1 MAAANSRPRWLLV
14 GSALASAVGIL
25 ASVVGFGVLIWI
37 EASLVT
43 GSIDVDSRGLIRLR
57 ILNDYPWIFRTAW
70 SLRFLTMMC
79 IGLHLA
85 SWAKVLKD
93 ERPFLTQ
100 ATAYFL
106 GIALTLESLS
116 WTFTYYG
123 LPELAAWY
131 WQTVPGDQ
139 AIPFREFGIWSGIQ
153 SLLSSFLSTCL
164 LCGAGFLLS
173 LGSLSSKV
181 SNKFLGFWGLPLFGV
196 GLALGIASRLLPEDS
211 YRIASGLTAIAGLGY
226 AAAATWIWVRPQKN

>member
-1 MAAANSRPRWLLV
+1 MATSNFRPRWLLV
-14 GSALASAVGIL
+14 GSALVSAAGIC
-25 ASVVGFGVLIWI
+25 ASVVGFGVMIWI

-43 GSIDVDSRGLIRLR
+43 GPIGADSGGLIRLR

-85 SWAKVLKD
+85 SWARVLKD
-93 ERPFLTQ
+93 ERPFITQ

-106 GIALTLESLS
+106 GIAMTLESLS
-116 WTFTYYG
+116 WTLTYYG

-131 WQTVPGDQ
+131 GQTVPRDQ

-173 LGSLSSKV
+173 LGSLRSKV
-181 SNKFLGFWGLPLFGV
+181 SNKFLGFWGLPLFGL
-196 GLALGIASRLLPEDS
+196 GLALGFGSRLLPVDS
-211 YRIASGLTAIAGLGY
+211 YRMASGLTAIGGLCY
-226 AAAATWIWVRPQKN
+226 AVAATWIWVRPQKN